1 MPRPLIVNGHLIMD
15 DEIARGW
22 ALTRVPICRLTA
34 CIRARSKAGKVT
46 ANKSEFSSV
55 NYSFSAEI
63 EGFLHTI
70 IAMKRGRDG
79 APTMIVHRWNRLPL
93 SCRAC
98 REKKRRCDRKQ
109 PCANC
114 SLRNLPC
121 DYTDNTGDG
130 HPIMERE
137 DRIPAPPGATEQT
150 NSRSPVVSAS
160 PDQPAP
166 YATLAAHSCFRC

>member
-1 MPRPLIVNGHLIMD
+1 
-15 DEIARGW
+15 
-22 ALTRVPICRLTA
+22 
-34 CIRARSKAGKVT
+34 
-46 ANKSEFSSV
+46 
-55 NYSFSAEI
+55 
-63 EGFLHTI
+63 
-70 IAMKRGRDG
+70 MKRGRDG

-166 YATLAAHSCFRC
+166 SSGELLARIRRLEEAVFNQPDETNSYQSPTKRNSDFCSFKDISQRRSTDRKTCQ